1 MKKLLIAFALL
12 VSTMFVSCNGSSI
25 ATTDTVD
32 SIEVVTDSVDSVV
45 VDSLVADTFAIDTVA

>member
-12 VSTMFVSCNGSSI
+12 MSTMFVSCNGSSI

-32 SIEVVTDSVDSVV
+32 STEVVTDSVDSIADSIA
-45 VDSLVADTFAIDTVA
+45 VDTVTIDTVM